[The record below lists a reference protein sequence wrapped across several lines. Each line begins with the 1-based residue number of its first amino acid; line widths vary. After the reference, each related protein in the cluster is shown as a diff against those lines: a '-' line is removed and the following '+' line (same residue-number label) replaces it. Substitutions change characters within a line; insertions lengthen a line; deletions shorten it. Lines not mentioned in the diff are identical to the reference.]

1 MCWKESQPVSSS
13 YYYYWPR
20 RHKQQTLALT
30 YTIGIGS
37 DAMGKPFEE
46 ENSREEREAGGE
58 LTMRSNVVTQL
69 LKSSVTHAAVVLS
82 KI

>member
-13 YYYYWPR
+13 YYYWPR

-37 DAMGKPFEE
+37 DAMGEPLVE

-58 LTMRSNVVTQL
+58 LTMRSNVVTL
-69 LKSSVTHAAVVLS
+69 LFKSSVSHAADVLS